1 MAEEVL
7 SDSDAEDETTEGS
20 TELTAESSSE
30 DAAAEAADTGASEEA
45 GTTAND
51 TSDKPEDGDA
61 DKGIEGAPETYAD
74 FQVPDGQEIDAEVL
88 AEFTP
93 LLKEAGLSQDQAQ
106 KFVDLQSRVTEKF
119 AQTQQKA
126 WADQQSVWR
135 EAAETDEEFGKGKYD
150 ASIVIARKAMRE
162 VGSPE
167 LAKALEETGTGNHPE
182 FIRFFKRVGD
192 AIGEDGMSFGGSSK
206 PGEKSLAERMF
217 PNQGKAA

>member
-1 MAEEVL
+1 MGEEIL
-7 SDSDAEDETTEGS
+7 GDAEGAGESAPEGS
-20 TELTAESSSE
+20 TELTADDSGEAEAKASE
-30 DAAAEAADTGASEEA
+30 DTASKAASE
-45 GTTAND
+45 TAND
-51 TSDKPEDGDA
+51 TSKKPEDGDA
-61 DKGIEGAPETYAD
+61 DKGIEGAPETYAN